1 MKLLRQKLDVWKL
14 ISKPSVTQMSLNIFF
29 ILAVLAQK
37 SFQVNLLVNRFA
49 EVLVTQETLFRS
61 GIVTL
66 FLTHKFIHKNQ
77 ED

>member
-1 MKLLRQKLDVWKL
+1 
-14 ISKPSVTQMSLNIFF
+14 MSLNIFF
-29 ILAVLAQK
+29 ILAVLSQK

-61 GIVTL
+61 GIVIL